1 MVGSV
6 NSVYANT
13 LRVDRKLRC
22 IFGTHDAM
30 EGLAVLECLPLDEKD
45 SRYTRSFTAGAENS
59 TEMLS
64 FFREYGFV
72 VIRDVFTAAEC
83 SSTRQAMWLI
93 LESSNPGFKHD
104 DQSTWMN
111 LKSKG
116 SYGLSLRGP
125 SFHPVLVNNRYAS
138 QFTSLCPPANIEH
151 LIILLLCAIL
161 LTV

>member
-6 NSVYANT
+6 NSVYTNFRRPNT
-13 LRVDRKLRC
+13 EVHD
-22 IFGTHDAM
+22 ISSTHDAM
-30 EGLAVLECLPLDEKD
+30 EGLAVLECLPLDEHD
-45 SRYTRSFTAGAENS
+45 SRYTKSFAAGAENS
-59 TEMLS
+59 TEMLK

-72 VIRDVFTAAEC
+72 VIRDVFTATEC
-83 SSTRQAMWLI
+83 DNTRQAMWSI

-125 SFHPVLVNNRYAS
+125 SFHPALVNNR
-138 QFTSLCPPANIEH
+138 
-151 LIILLLCAIL
+151 
-161 LTV
+161 